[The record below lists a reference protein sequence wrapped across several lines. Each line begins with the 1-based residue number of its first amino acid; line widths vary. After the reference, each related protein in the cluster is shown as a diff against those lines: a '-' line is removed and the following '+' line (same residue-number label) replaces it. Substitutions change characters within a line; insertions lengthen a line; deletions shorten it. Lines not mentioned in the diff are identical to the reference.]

1 MIVFPYSQ
9 GWFENNQWLTLI
21 GQNLTKKSH
30 FWKKK
35 IKFGIVLY
43 MILLRC
49 DGSRIIEIVFRRY
62 LGKYDIKW
70 VINTSI
76 SWPFLAHI
84 SIYHP
89 IWQRIPKSKLHIIT
103 MGNLESLVV
112 LLACIYA
119 FWWFNTIEWGRRSWC
134 YSKIF
139 YFRTSRQTS
148 KKYEFTLI
156 GQNLTKK
163 VIFQK

>member
-1 MIVFPYSQ
+1 MYFPTHRD
-9 GWFENNQWLTLI
+9 GWKITSGWLWLVNTWPKKVIFE
-21 GQNLTKKSH
+21 
-30 FWKKK
+30 KKK
-35 IKFGIVLY
+35 NQIWNRFVHNSTQMRWITDNWD
-43 MILLRC
+43 C
-49 DGSRIIEIVFRRY
+49 FRRY

-134 YSKIF
+134 YYKIF

-163 VIFQK
+163 QL